1 MRFLRR
7 YHPPMRRFGQWL
19 GGNLDGVL
27 ALSIAITVGLLGV
40 LDVLGTDEV
49 NAATLLILALLATTL
64 LRDRRLAAN
73 AIARSAAVRLVHGA
87 EVDRMSSEAHRRA
100 GQWIFKGGT
109 GSHLRAVT
117 LRECVDAARQANRPV
132 RMQVEIIDPTDEQL
146 CRRYAQYRASL
157 GSERNGSALSP
168 ESVARSAFATVLA
181 ICWYRQRFV
190 LLQPEIGLSKVM
202 TTFRWDISPT
212 FALMTQEDPSAP
224 AMFFDEAMSH
234 YRAYWRELAM
244 SFEQTRRLDLAVL
257 ADVPLDD
264 EPTGEQVTQLFARLG
279 LESPILRLPND
290 VADIISRAGLP
301 ASRQS
306 RFRR

>member
-1 MRFLRR
+1 
-7 YHPPMRRFGQWL
+7 MRRFWQWL
-19 GGNLDGVL
+19 GGNLDGAL
-27 ALSIAITVGLLGV
+27 ALTISVTVGLLGV

-49 NAATLLILALLATTL
+49 NAAILLILALLATTL

-73 AIARSAAVRLVHGA
+73 AIAQSAAVRLVHGA
-87 EVDRMSSEAHRRA
+87 EVDRMNSEAHRRA

-117 LRECVDAARQANRPV
+117 LRECVDAARQANRPM

-146 CRRYAQYRASL
+146 CRRYAQYRSSL
-157 GSERNGSALSP
+157 SSGSGQNGSQSTP
-168 ESVARSAFATVLA
+168 GSVARSAFATVLA
-181 ICWYRQRFV
+181 VCWYRQRFV
-190 LLQPEIGLSKVM
+190 LLQPELGLSKVM

-224 AMFFDEAMSH
+224 AMFFDQAMSH

-244 SFEQTRRLDLAVL
+244 SFEQTRRLDLTLVAEL
-257 ADVPLDD
+257 ELDD
-264 EPTGEQVTQLFARLG
+264 EPTGEQVTRLFGVLG
-279 LESPILRLPND
+279 LDSPILRLPND
-290 VADIISRAGLP
+290 VADIIKRAGLP
-301 ASRQS
+301 APRQG